1 MENTVTIT
9 AVTTNNDSNTDAT
22 KIVNNPIPSPTPSYH
37 RVKFIEGE
45 YITEYM
51 MLNNFGQDIMD
62 RYPPLL
68 ASSHK
73 FNDGKRLTK
82 ADADLIIKRLSK
94 VCILSYK
101 RKPYSG
107 RKRWYFYVKKV
118 VDSTLLDDKGR
129 LESDTLYTPI
139 NTKDNNVTN
148 VTNNDIP
155 KNSNSELDIT
165 THTQPRINYNINQQN
180 RKKYLSIILINNLV
194 ELLEESGGQSSTG
207 NDNDTELLKKGR
219 VVKDSNNQPWV
230 TMTTIR
236 VIPSIVNEDLLKSPH
251 ESKWYSFFKP
261 YIKKYNQDIK
271 DIINDD
277 NNTINHEMGINIR
290 KTYGVYEV
298 SNNESDE
305 YTHSIRI
312 FEEDY
317 LDLAERKICSLYQ
330 KCFHKQ
336 LKEGSRHRYMD
347 YFYETSM
354 WVSGE
359 GADREIDTS
368 DEPIYTP
375 IKKFISEGSKLL
387 GIDKGEHI
395 CALYSFDFICKDK
408 LKEFLSQYDVT
419 QIINDYREY
428 MRHTLTEYVDK
439 KLTEKYH
446 ITNDTNMYELLRKH
460 RHNNRLKQLS
470 QKQMIKYVANF
481 DLQIGYVP
489 VVFSGAQDQ
498 RIKDIKELLLIEKQC
513 VQEMENL
520 YNYHQKLVA
529 FINNID
535 TIIVPSTDE
544 NRT

>member
-1 MENTVTIT
+1 MENTVAIT
-9 AVTTNNDSNTDAT
+9 AVTTNNDSNTDAA
-22 KIVNNPIPSPTPSYH
+22 KVVNNPIPSCH

-45 YITEYM
+45 YISEYL
-51 MLNNFGQDIMD
+51 MLNNFGRDIMD
-62 RYPPLL
+62 RYPPLV
-68 ASSHK
+68 SFHQFSH
-73 FNDGKRLTK
+73 DGDRLTK

-94 VCILSYK
+94 VCTLSYK

-129 LESDTLYTPI
+129 LKSNTLYTPI
-139 NTKDNNVTN
+139 STEDNHVTN
-148 VTNNDIP
+148 VTDVANNDIL

-165 THTQPRINYNINQQN
+165 THRQPRINYNINQQN

-207 NDNDTELLKKGR
+207 NDNDMELLKGR
-219 VVKDSNNQPWV
+219 VVKDSINQPWV

-251 ESKWYSFFKP
+251 ESKLYSFLKP

-271 DIINDD
+271 DIINND
-277 NNTINHEMGINIR
+277 NNTINHEMGIKIHR
-290 KTYGVYEV
+290 TYGVYEV
-298 SNNESDE
+298 LSNESDE
-305 YTHSIRI
+305 YTHSIHI
-312 FEEDY
+312 LEEDN
-317 LDLAERKICSLYQ
+317 LNLAERKICSLYQ

-359 GADREIDTS
+359 GADREMDTS
-368 DEPIYTP
+368 DETVYTP

-395 CALYSFDFICKDK
+395 CVLYSFEFTCKDK
-408 LKEFLSQYDVT
+408 LKEFLSRYDVT
-419 QIINDYREY
+419 QIINDYRGY
-428 MRHTLTEYVDK
+428 MRHTLIEYVNK

-446 ITNDTNMYELLRKH
+446 VTNDSNMYELLGKH
-460 RHNNRLKQLS
+460 RRNNTLKQLS
-470 QKQMIKYVANF
+470 QKQMIDYVANF

-498 RIKDIKELLLIEKQC
+498 RVKDKKELLLIEKQC
-513 VQEMENL
+513 AQEMVNL
-520 YNYHQKLVA
+520 YNYHQKLVT
-529 FINNID
+529 FMDNID
-535 TIIVPSTDE
+535 KIIVPCTDE
-544 NRT
+544 NRTQS

>member
-9 AVTTNNDSNTDAT
+9 AVTTNNDSNTDAA
-22 KIVNNPIPSPTPSYH
+22 KVVNNPTPSYH

-51 MLNNFGQDIMD
+51 MLNNFGRDIMD
-62 RYPPLL
+62 RYPPLI
-68 ASSHK
+68 SFHQFSH
-73 FNDGKRLTK
+73 DGERLTK

-94 VCILSYK
+94 VCTLSYK

-139 NTKDNNVTN
+139 NTEDNNVANVTN
-148 VTNNDIP
+148 VTNNSNP
-155 KNSNSELDIT
+155 GNSNSEPDIT
-165 THTQPRINYNINQQN
+165 THTQSHIKYNINQQN
-180 RKKYLSIILINNLV
+180 RKRYLSIILLNNLV
-194 ELLEESGGQSSTG
+194 ELFDEFDESERQSPKE
-207 NDNDTELLKKGR
+207 NNTELLKKGR
-219 VVKDSNNQPWV
+219 VVIDSNNQPWV

-236 VIPSIVNEDLLKSPH
+236 VIPSIVDENLLKSPH
-251 ESKWYSFFKP
+251 ESKQYSFFKP

-271 DIINDD
+271 DIINNDS
-277 NNTINHEMGINIR
+277 NTINHEMGINIR

-298 SNNESDE
+298 SSNESDE

-312 FEEDY
+312 LEEDY

-336 LKEGSRHRYMD
+336 LKEGSRHRHMD

-359 GADREIDTS
+359 GVDREIDTS
-368 DEPIYTP
+368 DETVYTP
-375 IKKFISEGSKLL
+375 IKKFISEGSKML

-408 LKEFLSQYDVT
+408 LKGFLSQYDVA

-428 MRHTLTEYVDK
+428 MRHTLIEYVDK

-446 ITNDTNMYELLRKH
+446 ITNDTNMYELLGKH
-460 RHNNRLKQLS
+460 RHSNTLKQLS

-489 VVFSGAQDQ
+489 INFSKAQDQ
-498 RIKDIKELLLIEKQC
+498 RIKDIRELLLIEKQC

-520 YNYHQKLVA
+520 YNYHQKLVT
-529 FINNID
+529 FIGNID

>member
-1 MENTVTIT
+1 MENTVAIT
-9 AVTTNNDSNTDAT
+9 AVTTTNNDSNTDAA
-22 KIVNNPIPSPTPSYH
+22 KVVNNPTPSYH

-62 RYPPLL
+62 RYPPLV
-68 ASSHK
+68 SFHQFS
-73 FNDGKRLTK
+73 NEGERLTK

-94 VCILSYK
+94 VCTLSYK

-129 LESDTLYTPI
+129 LKSNTLYTPI
-139 NTKDNNVTN
+139 NTEDNNVTN
-148 VTNNDIP
+148 VINNSNP
-155 KNSNSELDIT
+155 ENSNSGPDIT
-165 THTQPRINYNINQQN
+165 THTQSHVNYNINQQN
-180 RKKYLSIILINNLV
+180 RKRYLSIILINNLV
-194 ELLEESGGQSSTG
+194 ELFDESERQSPKG
-207 NDNDTELLKKGR
+207 NNTELLKKGR
-219 VVKDSNNQPWV
+219 VVKDNNNQPWV

-236 VIPSIVNEDLLKSPH
+236 VIPSIVDENLLKSPH

-271 DIINDD
+271 DIINND
-277 NNTINHEMGINIR
+277 NSTINHEMGINIR

-312 FEEDY
+312 LEEDN
-317 LDLAERKICSLYQ
+317 LSLAERKICSLYQ

-359 GADREIDTS
+359 GIDREIDTS
-368 DEPIYTP
+368 DKPVYTP

-408 LKEFLSQYDVT
+408 LKGFLSQYDVT
-419 QIINDYREY
+419 QIINDYRGY
-428 MRHTLTEYVDK
+428 MRHTLIEYVNK
-439 KLTEKYH
+439 KLKENYH
-446 ITNDTNMYELLRKH
+446 ITNDTNMYELLGEY
-460 RHNNRLKQLS
+460 RHNNALKQLS
-470 QKQMIKYVANF
+470 QKQAIDYVANF
-481 DLQIGYVP
+481 DLQNGYVP
-489 VVFSGAQDQ
+489 VDFSGGQDQ
-498 RIKDIKELLLIEKQC
+498 RVKDIKELLLIEKQC

-535 TIIVPSTDE
+535 TIIVPSTDD
-544 NRT
+544 NGT